1 MPARTIHPDTLLSI
15 KVGCVMTR
23 NQFTKDPAPVMVELR
38 STAGDRLD
46 VLAAEVGRFIG
57 FYDDQYTHTL
67 VDALHAEFTDLDL
80 QPHIEL
86 GQRRRN
92 AGTHGTQG
100 YAVPGS
106 RN

>member
-1 MPARTIHPDTLLSI
+1 MTTRTLSADTMLSI
-15 KVGCVMTR
+15 RVGCVMTR
-23 NQFTKDPAPVMVELR
+23 NQFTQNPAAVMTELR
-38 STAGDRLD
+38 ETAGDRLD
-46 VLAAEVGRFIG
+46 ILAAEVGRFIG
-57 FYDDQYTHTL
+57 FYDDQWTHTL
-67 VDALHAEFTDLDL
+67 VEALRVEFSDLDL